1 MAEYFSYTDP
11 VPEGWVEVDEAMPA
25 LLTKVRDGLATR
37 ARAWGAEPP
46 RFGIFSPAAT
56 LEDAANVADLEG
68 VADHLRQALTLMQQQ
83 DTTPVLAPS
92 PATRLPV
99 LGRLWA
105 LVRAQAH
112 QLVLFYV
119 NRQAANTVQV
129 QQHLLAAVSA
139 LARMM
144 AARQDAPDQ
153 PEEEV
158 DGLPY

>member
-1 MAEYFSYTDP
+1 MAP
-11 VPEGWVEVDEAMPA
+11 
-25 LLTKVRDGLATR
+25 
-37 ARAWGAEPP
+37 
-46 RFGIFSPAAT
+46 
-56 LEDAANVADLEG
+56 
-68 VADHLRQALTLMQQQ
+68 
-83 DTTPVLAPS
+83 
-92 PATRLPV
+92 
-99 LGRLWA
+99 A